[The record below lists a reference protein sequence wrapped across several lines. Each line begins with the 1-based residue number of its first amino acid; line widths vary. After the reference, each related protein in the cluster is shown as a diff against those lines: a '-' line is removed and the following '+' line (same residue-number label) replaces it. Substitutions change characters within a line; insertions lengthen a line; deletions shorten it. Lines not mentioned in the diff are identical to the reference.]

1 MPTSH
6 PESSTLPSEPIGY
19 ERYDKEGYD
28 DDFFRVLATRVLAP
42 LWRRRYF
49 VAAFCAVGVLIAGL
63 VAIFKANQYTSEVV
77 LQARFTQEDPRDP
90 QLLSEIFL
98 DAASTLSVVQTEVSL
113 IRSGDIAERVV
124 TRLDL
129 AKDPNFAKS
138 LLDRPTSPNS
148 SPNRLISLIAAE
160 LLKNLNVRNDA
171 RSMLIRISYT
181 STSPEQSARIANAF
195 AEEYLRTRIGLAARR
210 RLTNLSATYGPKHP
224 IVLKAKSDLEEVLR
238 APHLSVSERAQ
249 ILSWASPPILPSGP
263 DRKLIVGVAFLCS
276 FAAGIVLVLLLEQ
289 AKQVFRS
296 AAETDQER
304 IARTSDLHNI
314 GVSRI
319 QETGA

>member
-28 DDFFRVLATRVLAP
+28 GDLFPILAP

-49 VAAFCAVGVLIAGL
+49 VAAFCAVGVLVAGL
-63 VAIFKANQYTSEVV
+63 VAISKANQYTSEVV
-77 LQARFTQEDPRDP
+77 LQARLTQVDPREP
-90 QLLSEIFL
+90 RLLSDIFV
-98 DAASTLSVVQTEVSL
+98 DAAVTQREIQTEVYL

-138 LLDRPTSPNS
+138 LLDRPASPNS
-148 SPNRLISLIAAE
+148 SPNRLIAAE
-160 LLKNLNVRNDA
+160 LEKNLDVSNDPK
-171 RSMLIRISYT
+171 SMLIRITYT

-224 IVLKAKSDLEEVLR
+224 IVLKAKSDLEEVFR
-238 APHLSVSERAQ
+238 APRLGVSERAQ
-249 ILSWASPPILPSGP
+249 VLSWASPPILPSGP
-263 DRKLIVGVAFLCS
+263 DWKSIVGVAFLCS

-296 AAETDQER
+296 AAELATEPKR
-304 IARTSDLHNI
+304 P
-314 GVSRI
+314 V
-319 QETGA
+319 

>member
-1 MPTSH
+1 MP
-6 PESSTLPSEPIGY
+6 E
-19 ERYDKEGYD
+19 
-28 DDFFRVLATRVLAP
+28 
-42 LWRRRYF
+42 
-49 VAAFCAVGVLIAGL
+49 
-63 VAIFKANQYTSEVV
+63 
-77 LQARFTQEDPRDP
+77 
-90 QLLSEIFL
+90 
-98 DAASTLSVVQTEVSL
+98 
-113 IRSGDIAERVV
+113 
-124 TRLDL
+124 
-129 AKDPNFAKS
+129 
-138 LLDRPTSPNS
+138 
-148 SPNRLISLIAAE
+148 
-160 LLKNLNVRNDA
+160 
-171 RSMLIRISYT
+171 SMLIRISYT

-238 APHLSVSERAQ
+238 APRLSVSERAQ

-276 FAAGIVLVLLLEQ
+276 FAAGIILVLLLEQ

-319 QETGA
+319 QEKGA

>member
-1 MPTSH
+1 MQLLEAMPTSH
-6 PESSTLPSEPIGY
+6 PESSTLPSEPIRY

-49 VAAFCAVGVLIAGL
+49 VAAFCAVGVLVAGL
-63 VAIFKANQYTSEVV
+63 VAIFMANQYTSEVV
-77 LQARFTQEDPRDP
+77 LQARFTQEDARDP
-90 QLLSEIFL
+90 QLLSEIFV

-148 SPNRLISLIAAE
+148 SPNRLIAAE
-160 LLKNLNVRNDA
+160 LLKNLGVSNDVRTT
-171 RSMLIRISYT
+171 LIRISYT

-195 AEEYLRTRIGLAARR
+195 AEEYLRTRMGLAAMR

-224 IVLKAKSDLEEVLR
+224 IVLKAKSDLEEVFR

-263 DRKLIVGVAFLCS
+263 NRKFIVGVAFFCS

-296 AAETDQER
+296 AAELATEPKR
-304 IARTSDLHNI
+304 P
-314 GVSRI
+314 V
-319 QETGA
+319 

>member
-1 MPTSH
+1 
-6 PESSTLPSEPIGY
+6 
-19 ERYDKEGYD
+19 
-28 DDFFRVLATRVLAP
+28 
-42 LWRRRYF
+42 
-49 VAAFCAVGVLIAGL
+49 
-63 VAIFKANQYTSEVV
+63 
-77 LQARFTQEDPRDP
+77 
-90 QLLSEIFL
+90 
-98 DAASTLSVVQTEVSL
+98 
-113 IRSGDIAERVV
+113 
-124 TRLDL
+124 
-129 AKDPNFAKS
+129 
-138 LLDRPTSPNS
+138 
-148 SPNRLISLIAAE
+148 
-160 LLKNLNVRNDA
+160 
-171 RSMLIRISYT
+171 MLIRISYT

-238 APHLSVSERAQ
+238 APRLSVSERAQ

-319 QETGA
+319 QEKGA

>member
-19 ERYDKEGYD
+19 ERYDKEGFD

-49 VAAFCAVGVLIAGL
+49 LAAFCAVGVLVGGL
-63 VAIFKANQYTSEVV
+63 VAISKANQYTSEVV
-77 LQARFTQEDPRDP
+77 LQTRLTQVDPREP
-90 QLLSEIFL
+90 QLSSDLFV
-98 DAASTLSVVQTEVSL
+98 DAATTQREIQTEVYL
-113 IRSGDIAERVV
+113 IRSGDITERVV

-138 LLDRPTSPNS
+138 LLDRPASPNS
-148 SPNRLISLIAAE
+148 SPNKLIAAE
-160 LLKNLNVRNDA
+160 LQKNLDVSNDPK
-171 RSMLIRISYT
+171 SMLIRITYT

-195 AEEYLRTRIGLAARR
+195 AEEYLRTRVGLTAKR

-224 IVLKAKSDLEEVLR
+224 VVLKAESDLEEVLR
-238 APHLSVSERAQ
+238 APHPSVSERAQ
-249 ILSWASPPILPSGP
+249 VLSWASPPILPSGP
-263 DRKLIVGVAFLCS
+263 HRKFIVGVAFLCS

-296 AAETDQER
+296 AA
-304 IARTSDLHNI
+304 
-314 GVSRI
+314 
-319 QETGA
+319 